1 MNPRPSPAVGRDAP
15 DFVVQ
20 RAHEQNV
27 AAIELWVTDALGAL
41 HVVQI
46 PRESLEDVLV
56 DGFFAGPAL
65 ASSLSP
71 TGAREELYLAPD
83 PMSFQHVS
91 RQRRSARLLCEVQHA
106 DGTPW
111 PLCVRS
117 RLKSVLGRVA
127 ADGATFYLG
136 ATSTQRWLEA
146 PLSAT
151 PLSAPHRQQQLA
163 EETARGLDALSI
175 PWRSHRR
182 VPGMPGGMP
191 GDPRDPSRWL
201 VELDLVDPL
210 TLADSL
216 VSLRRLSEVAAHQDG
231 AGVTWAPFPWT
242 GVSRATLDVSLT
254 RISALEGPSSTL
266 SDPLQSDGLSLT
278 ARAIAQALDAELG
291 PLSLLLRSTV
301 DSYLRPDPV
310 TIEASPMSRSESGAA
325 LWVAGADAS
334 SNPYLLAAVLVSIA
348 HRGALRAPRRD
359 EPRESEVA
367 ERQSPRALIEAARL
381 AEESPTLVEILGAE
395 LVSGL
400 VLRARSDASG

>member
-46 PRESLEDVLV
+46 PRESLEDVLA

-65 ASSLSP
+65 AAALSP

-91 RQRRSARLLCEVQHA
+91 RQRRSARLLCDVQHA

-117 RLKSVLGRVA
+117 RLKSTLGRIA

-151 PLSAPHRQQQLA
+151 PLAAPHRQQQLA

-182 VPGMPGGMP
+182 IPGLP

-254 RISALEGPSSTL
+254 RLSALEGPSSTL
-266 SDPLQSDGLSLT
+266 SDPLRADGLSLT

-291 PLSLLLRSTV
+291 PLSLILRSTV

-348 HRGALRAPRRD
+348 HRGALRAPHRD
-359 EPRESEVA
+359 EPQTSDVSDVSGYQA
-367 ERQSPRALIEAARL
+367 PRALIEAARL
-381 AEESPTLVEILGAE
+381 AEESPTLVEVLGPE

>member
-1 MNPRPSPAVGRDAP
+1 MNPRPSATIGRDAP
-15 DFVVQ
+15 DFALQ

-41 HVVQI
+41 HVVEV
-46 PRESLEDVLV
+46 PSESLEDVLA
-56 DGFFAGPAL
+56 DGFFAGPSL
-65 ASSLSP
+65 ASALSP
-71 TGAREELYLAPD
+71 TGAREELYLVAD

-91 RQRRSARLLCEVQHA
+91 RQRRSARLICEVQHA

-146 PLSAT
+146 PLAMT
-151 PLSAPHRQQQLA
+151 PLTAPQRQQQLA

-182 VPGMPGGMP
+182 VA
-191 GDPRDPSRWL
+191 GDLRDPSRWIF
-201 VELDLVDPL
+201 ELDLVDPL
-210 TLADSL
+210 TLADSI
-216 VSLRRLSEVAAHQDG
+216 VSLRRLAEVAAHQDG
-231 AGVTWAPFPWT
+231 AGVTWAPFPWQA
-242 GVSRATLDVSLT
+242 VSRATLDLSLT
-254 RISALEGPSSTL
+254 RFSALEGPSSTL
-266 SDPLQSDGLSLT
+266 SDPLQPDGLSLT
-278 ARAIAQALDAELG
+278 ARAIARALVAELG
-291 PLSLLLRSTV
+291 PLSLIMRATV

-310 TIEASPMSRSESGAA
+310 TIEASPMSRSDSGAA

-334 SNPYLLAAVLVSIA
+334 SNPYLLAAALVFIA
-348 HRGALRAPRRD
+348 HRGALRAAGSD
-359 EPRESEVA
+359 EP
-367 ERQSPRALIEAARL
+367 ERQEPQAPRALIEAARL
-381 AEESPTLVEILGAE
+381 AEESATLLEMLGPE
-395 LVSGL
+395 LASGL